1 MIPWQ
6 AFIKS
11 CKIIESIATLGT
23 TLIISPSILEK
34 SLATVHASLGEI
46 WSPTP
51 LCSVEKLKCVQ
62 RVSKSAVT
70 LDDREWGRGK
80 HYLESQ
86 LCTQYCLR

>member
-1 MIPWQ
+1 MMIPWQ

-11 CKIIESIATLGT
+11 CKIIESIVTLGT

-62 RVSKSAVT
+62 RSPKVPLHWMIGSGEEGST
-70 LDDREWGRGK
+70 I
-80 HYLESQ
+80 
-86 LCTQYCLR
+86 